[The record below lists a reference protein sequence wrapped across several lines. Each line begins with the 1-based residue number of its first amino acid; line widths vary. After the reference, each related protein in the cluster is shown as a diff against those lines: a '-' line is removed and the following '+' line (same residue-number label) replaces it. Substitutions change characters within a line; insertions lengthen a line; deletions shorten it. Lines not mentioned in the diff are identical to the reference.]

1 MKEACLEKETWYKVP
16 DYKVMLVKEGV
27 ISTKKKKIG
36 NPEDLAEILKKYLEG
51 VDREV
56 FCSILLDRKNNI
68 LGVNTISVGGLFTS
82 LAHPREVFKPALILG
97 AAAIVLGHNHPS
109 GDPSPSEQDCTL
121 TEDMV
126 EAGKILGIEILDHV
140 IIGDDE
146 YYSFKMEGL
155 L

>member
-27 ISTKKKKIG
+27 ISTKKKKISK
-36 NPEDLAEILKKYLEG
+36 PEDLAEILKKYLDG
-51 VDREV
+51 LDREV

-68 LGVNTISVGGLFTS
+68 LGVNTISIGGLFTS

-97 AAAIVLGHNHPS
+97 AASIALGHNHLT
-109 GDPSPSEQDCTL
+109 GDTFPSE
-121 TEDMV
+121 EDLSVTKNMV
-126 EAGKILGIEILDHV
+126 EAGKILGIEILDH
-140 IIGDDE
+140 IIVGDE
-146 YYSFKMEGL
+146 YYSFKEEGL